1 MSKPTPVNFR
11 NLRLLFTEDGLV
23 RVRPTPLAYFITIGA
38 ILFSCVWVGFIFN
51 AIRLMTKSPAWGAL
65 IAIPIL
71 LLLDWHALRAIG
83 ILTPALKIILDLRT
97 RTIFPK
103 GRSKSEL
110 QSERYNISGGIP
122 FTDITCIRVTEEEI
136 HWKKSSFL
144 AHRLELIPYHG
155 EPLVLIINSDGEG
168 IHEEARRL
176 SAATGIFLQVSE
188 EAAPPAPTAS
198 APQKSA
204 SRNSRISRIPHILF
218 GSVFML
224 AGIVITW
231 FLFLRPISLW
241 FDSRNW
247 VQTPAVILSSDL
259 KRSVS
264 KGNAT
269 YRINITYRYDY
280 DGARYTG
287 TLYDVFRSSI
297 STNIGVSAMRQAVDS
312 HQPGQE
318 VTCLVNPKK
327 PAQALISRDLPTGLI
342 FFTGLF
348 PLVFLGAGITIV
360 VTGIHSGKKSKS

>member
-38 ILFSCVWVGFIFN
+38 ILFSCVWGGFIFN

-71 LLLDWHALRAIG
+71 LLLDWHALRAMG

-103 GRSKSEL
+103 GRSNSDLEA
-110 QSERYNISGGIP
+110 ERYNISGGIP

-155 EPLVLIINSDGEG
+155 EPLVLIFNSDGEG
-168 IHEEARRL
+168 ILEEARRL
-176 SAATGIFLQVSE
+176 SAATGISLQVCE
-188 EAAPPAPTAS
+188 EADTSSPTAS
-198 APQKSA
+198 PPQKSA
-204 SRNSRISRIPHILF
+204 SRNTRLPHILF

-224 AGIVITW
+224 AGILITW
-231 FLFLRPISLW
+231 FLFLRPMSLW

-280 DGARYTG
+280 NGARYTG
-287 TLYDVFRSSI
+287 TRYDVFRSSI

-348 PLVFLGAGITIV
+348 PLVFLGAGTTAV
-360 VTGIHSGKKSKS
+360 VTGLRSGKKSKS